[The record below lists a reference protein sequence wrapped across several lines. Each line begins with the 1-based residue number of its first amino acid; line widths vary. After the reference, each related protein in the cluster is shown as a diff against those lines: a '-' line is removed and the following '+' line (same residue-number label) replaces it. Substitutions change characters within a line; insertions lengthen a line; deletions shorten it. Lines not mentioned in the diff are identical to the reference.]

1 MKFTRTFRSF
11 HANVILLDENGEQ
24 KQTKIVLF
32 ESNEAK
38 ARKAILKEFKNC
50 LILECY
56 PVIEK
61 RSMSV
66 EQFIKNSTVEEIG
79 E

>member
-1 MKFTRTFRSF
+1 MKFTRTITSF
-11 HANVILLDENGEQ
+11 HAKVIMIDENGQQ
-24 KQTKIVLF
+24 KQGEIVLF
-32 ESNEAK
+32 EKNEAK

-56 PVIEK
+56 PVTEK

-66 EQFIKNSTVEEIG
+66 EDFIKYSTVEE
-79 E
+79 